1 MSKAG
6 INLSVKE
13 IPTDLGEI
21 PTDAM
26 NEIAPENNL
35 KKLDLNGLE
44 AALDKAV
51 KAEDYEKAA
60 RIRDEISKRN

>member
-1 MSKAG
+1 
-6 INLSVKE
+6 
-13 IPTDLGEI
+13 
-21 PTDAM
+21 M